1 MHFKRDLPDVRIING
16 RLLVG
21 KGSALVKRIE
31 GPDLLLREPRGPG
44 NVAKEAIAEGKRV
57 YALDPTAEA
66 CAVRA
71 CM

>member
-1 MHFKRDLPDVRIING
+1 MHFKREKPDVRVING
-16 RLLVG
+16 RLPVG
-21 KGSALVKRIE
+21 KGSALVKKIE
-31 GPDLLLREPRGPG
+31 GPDLPSREPRRSGD
-44 NVAKEAIAEGKRV
+44 VAKEATAEGERV